1 MQLIDTHVG
10 NANDG
15 MITVEFSG
23 EGGELVAVTM
33 ISAGDVQGEAAVTR
47 AKALMVQ
54 LTTFAD
60 GRDTSQDSWEHS
72 QDDAED
78 DEETRAERSEE
89 EREPPVISTFGNAS
103 YSAA

>member
-15 MITVEFSG
+15 MITVEFRG
-23 EGGELVAVTM
+23 EGGELVAVKM
-33 ISAGDVQGEAAVTR
+33 SSAGDVQGEAAVTR

-60 GRDTSQDSWEHS
+60 DRDTSQDAWDRS
-72 QDDAED
+72 QDDAKD
-78 DEETRAERSEE
+78 DEKTRSERSEE
-89 EREPPVISTFGNAS
+89 ERGPAALSSFGNVS
-103 YSAA
+103 SSAA